1 MRRGPGRE
9 AMEEE
14 HKAMLSDEE
23 AEALDELLTRTTP
36 KLGPNG
42 TGFFARNRDYLV
54 ILDDLSARYVH
65 SCADAT
71 HKTPTEI
78 IGDLVRKELRAAE
91 RESA

>member
-1 MRRGPGRE
+1 MT
-9 AMEEE
+9 EEE
-14 HKAMLSDEE
+14 AD
-23 AEALDELLTRTTP
+23 ALDELLTKTTP

-54 ILDDLSARYVH
+54 ILDDFSAGYVH

-78 IGDLVRKELRAAE
+78 IGDLVRKELRAAG